1 MSKNYVVI
9 NLINRIKLPDYT
21 KKEELIN
28 SISHGIAF
36 VFSIL
41 GLIPMILKAKD
52 FGSLSLISSV
62 IFGIA
67 MVLLYLVSAIYHYPY
82 LNNLSLK
89 KIFRVID
96 HCNVFLLVL
105 GTIMPV
111 ALLGIGGRYGFIFF
125 SITFII
131 TLIGIFFLCINIDK
145 FQFVEVLC
153 HLINGWSILIFFKL
167 LILNIGYY
175 GVIFIIL
182 GGIMYSLGS
191 ILYFLGSKRKY
202 FHSIFHF
209 FCILG
214 TLFHYIA
221 IYFYLLV

>member
-82 LNNLSLK
+82 LNNLTLK
-89 KIFRVID
+89 K
-96 HCNVFLLVL
+96 
-105 GTIMPV
+105 
-111 ALLGIGGRYGFIFF
+111 F
-125 SITFII
+125 S
-131 TLIGIFFLCINIDK
+131 G
-145 FQFVEVLC
+145 
-153 HLINGWSILIFFKL
+153 
-167 LILNIGYY
+167 
-175 GVIFIIL
+175 
-182 GGIMYSLGS
+182 
-191 ILYFLGSKRKY
+191 
-202 FHSIFHF
+202 
-209 FCILG
+209 
-214 TLFHYIA
+214 
-221 IYFYLLV
+221 

>member
-36 VFSIL
+36 VFSVL
-41 GLIPMILKAKD
+41 GLILLILKAKNA
-52 FGSLSLISSV
+52 GSLSLISSV

-111 ALLGIGGRYGFIFF
+111 ALLGIGGRYF

-153 HLINGWSILIFFKL
+153 HLINGWSILIFLKF

-182 GGIMYSLGS
+182 GGVMYSIGS

>member
-1 MSKNYVVI
+1 
-9 NLINRIKLPDYT
+9 
-21 KKEELIN
+21 
-28 SISHGIAF
+28 
-36 VFSIL
+36 
-41 GLIPMILKAKD
+41 
-52 FGSLSLISSV
+52 
-62 IFGIA
+62 
-67 MVLLYLVSAIYHYPY
+67 
-82 LNNLSLK
+82 
-89 KIFRVID
+89 
-96 HCNVFLLVL
+96 
-105 GTIMPV
+105 MPV
-111 ALLGIGGRYGFIFF
+111 ALLGIGGRYGLIFF

-131 TLIGIFFLCINIDK
+131 TLIGIFFLCITIDK

-153 HLINGWSILIFFKL
+153 HLINGWSILIFLKF

-182 GGIMYSLGS
+182 CGVMYSIGS

>member
-1 MSKNYVVI
+1 MTKDYEVI
-9 NLINRIKLPDYT
+9 NRINRIKLPDYT

-28 SISHGIAF
+28 SISHGITF

-41 GLIPMILKAKD
+41 GLILLVLKAKD

-62 IFGIA
+62 IFGIT
-67 MVLLYLVSAIYHYPY
+67 MVLLYIVSTIYHYPY
-82 LNNLSLK
+82 FNNLFFK
-89 KIFRVID
+89 KIFRIID
-96 HCNVFLLVL
+96 HCNVFLLVI
-105 GTIMPV
+105 GTITPV
-111 ALLGIGGRYGFIFF
+111 ALLGIGGRYGLIFF

-145 FQFVEVLC
+145 FQFMEVLC
-153 HLINGWSILIFFKL
+153 HLINGWSILIFLKF

-175 GVIFIIL
+175 GVLFIIL

>member
-36 VFSIL
+36 VFSVL
-41 GLIPMILKAKD
+41 GLILLILKAKNV
-52 FGSLSLISSV
+52 GSLSLISSV

-111 ALLGIGGRYGFIFF
+111 ALLGIGGRYGLIFF

-153 HLINGWSILIFFKL
+153 HLINGWSILIFLKF

-182 GGIMYSLGS
+182 GGVMYSIGS

>member
-36 VFSIL
+36 VFSVL
-41 GLIPMILKAKD
+41 GLILLILKAKNV
-52 FGSLSLISSV
+52 GSLSLISSV

-111 ALLGIGGRYGFIFF
+111 ALLGIGGRYGLIFF

-153 HLINGWSILIFFKL
+153 HLVNGWSILIFLKL

-175 GVIFIIL
+175 GVVFIIL
-182 GGIMYSLGS
+182 GGVMYSIGS

>member
-36 VFSIL
+36 VFSVL
-41 GLIPMILKAKD
+41 GLILLILKAKNV
-52 FGSLSLISSV
+52 GSSSLISSV

-111 ALLGIGGRYGFIFF
+111 ALLGIGGRYGLIFF

-153 HLINGWSILIFFKL
+153 HLVNGWSILIFLKL

-175 GVIFIIL
+175 GVVFIIL
-182 GGIMYSLGS
+182 GGIMYSIGS

>member
-67 MVLLYLVSAIYHYPY
+67 MVLLYLVSTIYHYPY

-111 ALLGIGGRYGFIFF
+111 ALLGIGGSYGLIFF

-153 HLINGWSILIFFKL
+153 HLINGWSILIFLKF

-182 GGIMYSLGS
+182 GGVMYSIGS

-214 TLFHYIA
+214 TLFHYIS

>member
-1 MSKNYVVI
+1 MSKNYVLI

-41 GLIPMILKAKD
+41 GLISIILKAKD
-52 FGSLSLISSV
+52 FGSLSLVSSV

-111 ALLGIGGRYGFIFF
+111 ALLGIGGRYVLIFF

-153 HLINGWSILIFFKL
+153 HLINGWSILIFLKF

-182 GGIMYSLGS
+182 GGVMYSIGS

>member
-1 MSKNYVVI
+1 MTKNNVVI

-21 KKEELIN
+21 KSEELIN

-36 VFSIL
+36 VFSML

-82 LNNLSLK
+82 LNNSSLK

-111 ALLGIGGRYGFIFF
+111 ALLGIGGRYGVIFF
-125 SITFII
+125 SIVFII

-153 HLINGWSILIFFKL
+153 HLINGWSILIFLKF

-182 GGIMYSLGS
+182 GGVMYSIGS

>member
-36 VFSIL
+36 VFSVL
-41 GLIPMILKAKD
+41 GLILLILKAKNV
-52 FGSLSLISSV
+52 GSLSLISSV

-111 ALLGIGGRYGFIFF
+111 ALLGIAGRYGVIFF
-125 SITFII
+125 SIIFII

-153 HLINGWSILIFFKL
+153 HLVNGWSILIFLKL

-175 GVIFIIL
+175 GVVFIIL
-182 GGIMYSLGS
+182 GGVMYSIGS

>member
-36 VFSIL
+36 VFGVL
-41 GLIPMILKAKD
+41 GLIPMILKAKNV
-52 FGSLSLISSV
+52 GSLSLISSV

-111 ALLGIGGRYGFIFF
+111 ALLGIGGRYGLIFF

-153 HLINGWSILIFFKL
+153 HLINGWSILIFLKF

-182 GGIMYSLGS
+182 GGVMYSIGS

-214 TLFHYIA
+214 TVFHYIA

>member
-36 VFSIL
+36 VFSVL

-111 ALLGIGGRYGFIFF
+111 ALLGIGGSYGLIFF

-153 HLINGWSILIFFKL
+153 HLINGWSILIFLKF

-182 GGIMYSLGS
+182 GGVMYSIGS

>member
-67 MVLLYLVSAIYHYPY
+67 MVLLYLVSTIYHYPY

-111 ALLGIGGRYGFIFF
+111 ALLGIGGSYGLIFF

-153 HLINGWSILIFFKL
+153 HLINGWSILIFLKF

-182 GGIMYSLGS
+182 GGVMYSIGS

>member
-1 MSKNYVVI
+1 MTKDYEVI
-9 NLINRIKLPDYT
+9 NRINRIKLPDYT

-28 SISHGIAF
+28 SISHGITF

-41 GLIPMILKAKD
+41 GLILLVLKAKD

-62 IFGIA
+62 IFGIT
-67 MVLLYLVSAIYHYPY
+67 MVLLYIVSTIYHYPY
-82 LNNLSLK
+82 FNNLFLK
-89 KIFRVID
+89 KIFRIID
-96 HCNVFLLVL
+96 HCNVFLLVI
-105 GTIMPV
+105 GTITPV
-111 ALLGIGGRYGFIFF
+111 ALLGIGGRYGLIFF
-125 SITFII
+125 SIIFII
-131 TLIGIFFLCINIDK
+131 TLIGIFSLCINIDK
-145 FQFVEVLC
+145 LQFMEVLC
-153 HLINGWSILIFFKL
+153 HLINGWSILIFFKF

-175 GVIFIIL
+175 GVLFIIL

-191 ILYFLGSKRKY
+191 ILYFIGSKRKY

>member
-1 MSKNYVVI
+1 MTKNNVVI

-21 KKEELIN
+21 KSEELIN

-36 VFSIL
+36 VFSML

-111 ALLGIGGRYGFIFF
+111 ALLGIAGRYGVIFF
-125 SITFII
+125 SIVFII

-153 HLINGWSILIFFKL
+153 HLINGWSILIFLKF

-175 GVIFIIL
+175 GVLFIIL